1 MKGEVDKM
9 RNHALL
15 RLLLS
20 AFFLYIAW
28 PKIPEATSG
37 AGLLF
42 WGMWLV
48 FFMICAGANL
58 AILLQLQ
65 PKLEVEQSKQR
76 KRLTD
81 SH

>member
-1 MKGEVDKM
+1 M

-15 RLLLS
+15 RLLLA

-28 PKIPEATSG
+28 PQIPKAQSE

-48 FFMICAGANL
+48 FFLIVAGANL
-58 AILLQLQ
+58 AILLQLH
-65 PKLEVEQSKQR
+65 PVKAVEQKEKMR
-76 KRLTD
+76 RIRGTR
-81 SH
+81 

>member
-1 MKGEVDKM
+1 M

-28 PKIPEATSG
+28 PAIPQATTN
-37 AGLLF
+37 AELLF

-48 FFMICAGANL
+48 FFLLVAGANL
-58 AILLQLQ
+58 AILLQLY
-65 PKLEVEQSKQR
+65 PARSVEQKSKR
-76 KRLTD
+76 ARIRDT
-81 SH
+81 H